1 MHYVVLT
8 KDSTGGLPT
17 VISTLNP
24 YYGDYINSGY
34 EIIYEGY
41 KRDCEA
47 IAEDMLTA
55 YGD

>member
-34 EIIYEGY
+34 EII
-41 KRDCEA
+41 
-47 IAEDMLTA
+47 L
-55 YGD
+55 